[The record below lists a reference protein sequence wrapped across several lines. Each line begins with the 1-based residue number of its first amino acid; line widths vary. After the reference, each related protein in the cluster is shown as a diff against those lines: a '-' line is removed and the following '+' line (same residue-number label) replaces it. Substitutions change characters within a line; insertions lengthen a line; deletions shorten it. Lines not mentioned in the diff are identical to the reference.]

1 MSEYLC
7 SLNVQCDDCFKC
19 LHECMVKAIAV
30 KDREARILEDR
41 CILCGHCTMVCPQNA
56 KVVVSET
63 EKVLQLIASGKRVIA
78 SVAPSFVSSFGI
90 SNFTTFKLALARLGF
105 TDAEETA
112 VGAEA
117 VTRKYKELLEGG
129 TYENFITS
137 ACPAACQLIQK
148 YYPNALQYL
157 AKVDSPMI
165 AHAKML
171 REQYPGAKIV
181 FIGPCIAKKK
191 EAEESGLLAGVLT
204 FTELRDLF
212 EAKGIVLSDIMDV
225 QLEDGDRHANYAK
238 NYPVSR
244 GIINSF
250 QKRPEGY
257 SYLAID
263 GIDRCVKALE
273 NIEHLNHVFLEMNVC
288 NDGCIGGPCSLK
300 KAGGTIQAACEIWR
314 YVDHEKKTYPVT
326 PDAGKTH
333 VILEADYPRLRT
345 KGRPV
350 SNQEIENV
358 LHRIGKYRPEDERN
372 CGSCGYHTCREK
384 AWAVINGYADIDVCL
399 PYMRQRAE
407 TMSYEIIRNSPEGIV
422 VLTNDLKILEIN
434 NKALELLGIGNVD
447 FKGRL
452 AADFFNPEDFLHALG
467 EDGNIFESEMFL
479 EKTDRY
485 VKLTVTKIPEQH
497 VLFGILKDV
506 TSIVNY
512 NQQLDEVRQNTI
524 RTADEVI
531 TKQMRVAQEIASLL
545 GETTAETKVA
555 LVNLKKILEED
566 KKEE

>member
-1 MSEYLC
+1 M
-7 SLNVQCDDCFKC
+7 
-19 LHECMVKAIAV
+19 
-30 KDREARILEDR
+30 
-41 CILCGHCTMVCPQNA
+41 
-56 KVVVSET
+56 
-63 EKVLQLIASGKRVIA
+63 IASGKRVIA

-263 GIDRCVKALE
+263 GID
-273 NIEHLNHVFLEMNVC
+273 
-288 NDGCIGGPCSLK
+288 
-300 KAGGTIQAACEIWR
+300 Q
-314 YVDHEKKTYPVT
+314 
-326 PDAGKTH
+326 
-333 VILEADYPRLRT
+333 
-345 KGRPV
+345 
-350 SNQEIENV
+350 
-358 LHRIGKYRPEDERN
+358 
-372 CGSCGYHTCREK
+372 
-384 AWAVINGYADIDVCL
+384 L
-399 PYMRQRAE
+399 P
-407 TMSYEIIRNSPEGIV
+407 G
-422 VLTNDLKILEIN
+422 
-434 NKALELLGIGNVD
+434 
-447 FKGRL
+447 
-452 AADFFNPEDFLHALG
+452 
-467 EDGNIFESEMFL
+467 
-479 EKTDRY
+479 
-485 VKLTVTKIPEQH
+485 
-497 VLFGILKDV
+497 
-506 TSIVNY
+506 
-512 NQQLDEVRQNTI
+512 
-524 RTADEVI
+524 
-531 TKQMRVAQEIASLL
+531 
-545 GETTAETKVA
+545 
-555 LVNLKKILEED
+555 
-566 KKEE
+566 